1 MPPAGVGAPP
11 TPVPGPRG
19 TDGLATAPPSFDGFY
34 SRHARPGS
42 GRSTDPAS
50 RPHRR
55 PGRAVHARTPGAVRA
70 RAAER
75 APCRRGACAS
85 GSAGCRVRTAAG
97 APAFDRPVRVRHPC
111 PCRAGMDD
119 LIARAAEWG
128 GGGSGSG
135 ACVLARGSGNYWQG
149 ERVVAGR
156 RIDLRPLVSGLLATF
171 MIAVRDPLVVQ

>member
-19 TDGLATAPPSFDGFY
+19 TDGRARHSAPIIRWLLLAPRTAGVGSI
-34 SRHARPGS
+34 HGS
-42 GRSTDPAS
+42 GLPAAS
-50 RPHRR
+50 AAGA
-55 PGRAVHARTPGAVRA
+55 GRARTPGCRA
-70 RAAER
+70 
-75 APCRRGACAS
+75 GAGAS

>member
-1 MPPAGVGAPP
+1 MAFTRATHGRGRVD
-11 TPVPGPRG
+11 PRI
-19 TDGLATAPPSFDGFY
+19 
-34 SRHARPGS
+34 RP
-42 GRSTDPAS
+42 
-50 RPHRR
+50 
-55 PGRAVHARTPGAVRA
+55 PGRIGGRAGPCTHAWLPCGRGR
-70 RAAER
+70 AER
-75 APCRRGACAS
+75 APCRRGACASAS

-111 PCRAGMDD
+111 PCRSGMDD